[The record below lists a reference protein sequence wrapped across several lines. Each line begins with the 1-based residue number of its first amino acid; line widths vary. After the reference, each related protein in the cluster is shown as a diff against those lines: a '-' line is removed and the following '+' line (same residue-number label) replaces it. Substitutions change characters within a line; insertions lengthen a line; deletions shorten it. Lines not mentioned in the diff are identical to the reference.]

1 MALETK
7 ITNETL
13 YISFNDEKTSNSIS
27 ANDWKE
33 LKSQIEKFED
43 SDQKYL
49 VLKEIN

>member
-27 ANDWKE
+27 AKD
-33 LKSQIEKFED
+33 
-43 SDQKYL
+43 
-49 VLKEIN
+49 